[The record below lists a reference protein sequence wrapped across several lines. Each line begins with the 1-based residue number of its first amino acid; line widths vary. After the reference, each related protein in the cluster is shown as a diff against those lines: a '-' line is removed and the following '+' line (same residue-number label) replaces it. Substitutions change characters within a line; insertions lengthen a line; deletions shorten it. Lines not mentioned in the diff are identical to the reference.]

1 MMKRRDSIKTMI
13 LGSIGASMTLK
24 SCITS
29 EDKIVLDQVWKY
41 SYGRTQDELKWDYK
55 VLTGKFFS
63 DTELL
68 TIEKIANII
77 LPPNNYGSIKD
88 AGVVELFEIIA
99 KDFSTPAHNEYGEKV
114 LRRGLIVFD
123 ELCNDRFN
131 KDLLDC
137 SEVEIKSIFD
147 DIAFSDNKDN
157 DMQEA
162 IRLFAVYRGMVLTGY
177 FTSEIGIKD
186 LGYKG
191 NTPNVWDGVPE
202 EILKDY
208 SVSYDKEWISK
219 CVDQSKRNEIAEWDE
234 DGNLLT

>member
-1 MMKRRDSIKTMI
+1 MCIRDS
-13 LGSIGASMTLK
+13 
-24 SCITS
+24 
-29 EDKIVLDQVWKY
+29 
-41 SYGRTQDELKWDYK
+41 
-55 VLTGKFFS
+55 
-63 DTELL
+63 
-68 TIEKIANII
+68 
-77 LPPNNYGSIKD
+77 
-88 AGVVELFEIIA
+88 
-99 KDFSTPAHNEYGEKV
+99 NEYGEKV

-137 SEVEIKSIFD
+137 SEVQIKSIFD

-157 DMQEA
+157 DIQEA

-219 CVDQSKRNEIAEWDE
+219 CVDQSKRNDIAKWDE
-234 DGNLLT
+234 EGNLLTSVSYTHLTLPTICSV

>member
-41 SYGRTQDELKWDYK
+41 SYGRTQEELKWDYK
-55 VLTGKFFS
+55 VLTRKFFS

-157 DMQEA
+157 DIQEA

-191 NTPNVWDGVPE
+191 NTPNVWAGVPE

-219 CVDQSKRNEIAEWDE
+219 CVDQSKRNDIAEWDE

>member
-1 MMKRRDSIKTMI
+1 MKRRDSIKTMF
-13 LGSIGASMTLK
+13 LGSLGATLTLK

-29 EDKIVLDQVWKY
+29 EDKLMLDQVWQY
-41 SYGRTQDELKWDYK
+41 NYGRTYEELKWDYK

-63 DTELL
+63 NTELKS
-68 TIEKIANII
+68 IERIANII
-77 LPPNNYGSIKD
+77 LPPNDKGNIKD

-114 LRRGLIVFD
+114 LRRGLVVFD
-123 ELCNDRFN
+123 EICNVRFGL
-131 KDLLDC
+131 KLLDC
-137 SEVEIKSIFD
+137 EDIQVKAVFD
-147 DIAFSDNKDN
+147 DIAFSDNKDE
-157 DMQEA
+157 DLQEA

-177 FTSEIGIKD
+177 FTSEIGIND

-202 EILKDY
+202 DVLKEY
-208 SVSYDKEWISK
+208 SVSYDEDWISR
-219 CVDQSKRNEIAEWDE
+219 CVDQSKRNDLAEWDE

>member
-1 MMKRRDSIKTMI
+1 MKRRDSIKTML
-13 LGSIGASMTLK
+13 LGSIGASLTLK

-29 EDKIVLDQVWKY
+29 EDKIVLDQVWQY
-41 SYGRTQDELKWDYK
+41 NYGRTTEELKWDYK

-63 DTELL
+63 DTELS

-77 LPPNNYGSIKD
+77 IPPNEYGSIKD

-99 KDFSTPAHNEYGEKV
+99 KDFSTPAHNQYGEKV
-114 LRRGLIVFD
+114 LRRGLIVFESICNSRFGKSILECSD
-123 ELCNDRFN
+123 EQ
-131 KDLLDC
+131 
-137 SEVEIKSIFD
+137 IKSIFD
-147 DIAFSDNKDN
+147 DIAFSDNKNEDL
-157 DMQEA
+157 QEA

-208 SVSYDKEWISK
+208 SVSYDEEWISR
-219 CVDQSKRNEIAEWDE
+219 CVDQSKRNDLAEWDE
-234 DGNLLT
+234 DGNLIT

>member
-41 SYGRTQDELKWDYK
+41 SYGRTQEELKWDYK
-55 VLTGKFFS
+55 VLTRKFFS

-114 LRRGLIVFD
+114 LRRGLIVFN
-123 ELCNDRFN
+123 ELCNNRFN

-157 DMQEA
+157 DIQEA

-208 SVSYDKEWISK
+208 SVSYDNEWISK
-219 CVDQSKRNEIAEWDE
+219 CVDQSKRNDIAEWDE

>member
-1 MMKRRDSIKTMI
+1 MKRRDSIKTML
-13 LGSIGASMTLK
+13 LGSIGASLTLE

-29 EDKIVLDQVWKY
+29 EDKIVLDQVWQY
-41 SYGRTQDELKWDYK
+41 NYGRTTEELKWDYK

-63 DTELL
+63 DTELS

-77 LPPNNYGSIKD
+77 IPPNEYGSIKD

-99 KDFSTPAHNEYGEKV
+99 KDFSTPAHNQYGEKV
-114 LRRGLIVFD
+114 LRRGLIVFESICNSRFDKSILGCSD
-123 ELCNDRFN
+123 EQ
-131 KDLLDC
+131 
-137 SEVEIKSIFD
+137 IKSIFD
-147 DIAFSDNKDN
+147 DIAFSDNKDE
-157 DMQEA
+157 DLQEA

-208 SVSYDKEWISK
+208 SVSYDEEWISR
-219 CVDQSKRNEIAEWDE
+219 CVDQSKRNDLAEWDE

>member
-1 MMKRRDSIKTMI
+1 MKRRDSIKTML
-13 LGSIGASMTLK
+13 LGSIGASLTLE

-29 EDKIVLDQVWKY
+29 EDKIVLDQVWQY
-41 SYGRTQDELKWDYK
+41 NYGRTTEELKWDYK

-63 DTELL
+63 DTELS

-77 LPPNNYGSIKD
+77 IPPNEYGSIKD

-99 KDFSTPAHNEYGEKV
+99 KDFSTPAHNQYGEKV
-114 LRRGLIVFD
+114 LRRGLIVFESICNSRFGKSILECSD
-123 ELCNDRFN
+123 EQ
-131 KDLLDC
+131 
-137 SEVEIKSIFD
+137 IKSIFD
-147 DIAFSDNKDN
+147 DIAFSDNKDE
-157 DMQEA
+157 DLQEA

-208 SVSYDKEWISK
+208 SVSYDEEWISR
-219 CVDQSKRNEIAEWDE
+219 CVDQSKRNDLAEWDE
-234 DGNLLT
+234 DGNLIT

>member
-1 MMKRRDSIKTMI
+1 MKRRERIKTMI

-63 DTELL
+63 DSELL

-114 LRRGLIVFD
+114 LKRGLIVFD
-123 ELCNDRFN
+123 ELCNTRFN
-131 KDLLDC
+131 KDLIDC

-147 DIAFSDNKDN
+147 DIAYSDNKDS
-157 DMQEA
+157 DIQEA

-191 NTPNVWDGVPE
+191 NSPNVWDGVPD

-208 SVSYDKEWISK
+208 SVSYDQDWISK
-219 CVDQSKRNEIAEWDE
+219 CVDQSKRNETAKWDE